1 MELLKLTTQEFDRI
15 ARLIYDQA
23 GIHLPPEKLGLL
35 SNRLRKRLRSLK
47 LDTFEDYYKLLTDK
61 ARCEEELPHF
71 LSAVTTNETY
81 FYRNTNLWTFF
92 SGDLIKHFVATKPAG
107 RKTLRVWSAASSS
120 GEEAYTTAIVLREK
134 LPAFSSWNVTII
146 ASDISKK
153 VLDKAKA
160 GLYDD
165 YAVSKMDPALVKR
178 WFKSAD
184 GKHQLRDEIR
194 KIVTFQFHNL
204 REPFPNGNFDVVF
217 LRNVLMYFDTEMKK
231 RVIKVTSDA
240 LAPGGHLIVGDVD
253 PIRTIPELNEVMT
266 LDYKRPGVYV
276 KPTGSRDKAA
286 EKHMART

>member
-1 MELLKLTTQEFDRI
+1 MELLKLTTREFNQV
-15 ARLIYDQA
+15 AKLIYDRT

-35 SNRLRKRLRSLK
+35 SNRLRKRLRVLELGS
-47 LDTFEDYYKLLTDK
+47 FQEYYKLLTDA

-81 FYRNTNLWTFF
+81 FYRNTNLWNFF
-92 SGDLIKHFVATKPAG
+92 SGDLIRHFVDTKPAG
-107 RKTLRVWSAASSS
+107 RKTIRVWSAASSS

-134 LPAFSSWNVTII
+134 LPAFSSWKVNII
-146 ASDISKK
+146 ASDISNN

-165 YAVSKMDPALVKR
+165 YAVSKMDPSLVKR
-178 WFKSAD
+178 WFTPAD

-204 REPFPNGNFDVVF
+204 REPFPNGRFDVVF
-217 LRNVLMYFDTEMKK
+217 LRNVLMYFDNNMKK

-253 PIRTIPELNEVMT
+253 PIRTIPELNDAMT
-266 LDYKRPGVYV
+266 LEYQRPGIYL
-276 KPTGSRDKAA
+276 KPVGSRDGIAK
-286 EKHMART
+286 KHVARA